1 MKSFIRYF
9 FNGLLFIIPFGI
21 TAYVIYFIVKAIDN
35 IIPGL
40 FGLDLFPG
48 VGLLIFIGITFV
60 IGYMG
65 STLIAKPAFSMV
77 ENYLYKLP
85 IINLIYS
92 SSKDVINAFIGEK
105 KKFNQPVLVKMNNET
120 NIHRLGFITQ
130 NDLSMIHIHDKYAVY
145 FPHSYNI
152 SGNLA
157 IIPIENIT
165 IIQAPSSEIMKFI
178 VSGGVSGLTF
188 RETDIIKLKKPTNGI

>member
-21 TAYVIYFIVKAIDN
+21 TAYVIYIIVKGIDN
-35 IIPGL
+35 IVPSL

-48 VGLLIFIGITFV
+48 VGLVIFMGFTVI

-105 KKFNQPVLVKMNNET
+105 KKFNQPVLVKINKEM

-130 NDLSMIHIHDKYAVY
+130 SDLSVIHIHDKAAVY

-152 SGNLA
+152 SGNLV
-157 IIPIENIT
+157 IVPIENIT
-165 IIQAPSSEIMKFI
+165 VIQAPSSEIMKFI
-178 VSGGVSGLTF
+178 VSGGVTGLAF
-188 RETDIIKLKKPTNGI
+188 KDSDIITLEKPVKGI